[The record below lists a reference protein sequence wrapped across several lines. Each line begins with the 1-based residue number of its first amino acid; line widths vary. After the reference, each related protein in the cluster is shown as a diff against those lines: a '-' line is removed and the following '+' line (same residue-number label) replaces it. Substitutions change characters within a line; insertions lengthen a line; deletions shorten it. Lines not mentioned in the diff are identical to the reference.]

1 MKTKT
6 FDLYSCEC
14 NYTAPTFEVEEC
26 LAEQGYLVSAPIED
40 VGKDEEIPF
49 V

>member
-1 MKTKT
+1 MIR
-6 FDLYSCEC
+6 FYSISCTGERNYMAPAFAVVEC
-14 NYTAPTFEVEEC
+14 A
-26 LAEQGYLVSAPIED
+26 AEQGYLVSAPIED